1 MRADAGKRGLGLR
14 QAGVRGGVE
23 LGRRAQTGGQDAAR
37 SAAAG
42 ARPGPRP
49 RRLGPQWPP
58 PTLSGLQR
66 PRPPPPPGV
75 GAQTVPDDGG
85 GGQGGLQRP
94 CSPPPGCCSQRAP
107 GSPRRGLPLGP
118 GAVTASSATQPTTW
132 PGTCRAASIAA
143 TPSARRACGGWTR
156 WPTSSAG
163 SPARSAARAHPRPV
177 EGWPCWTS
185 TWPPSWLS
193 GLSGSRLAWSPS
205 VPRPPKAAPLSLSS
219 QPGSAPPWAPSPT
232 SPSPD
237 AAAAA
242 ASAGTPWTVPRSEF
256 QRLPPPAEDPLS
268 TACLWW
274 NLRLPRN
281 QPGTAWGPP
290 RTPPDRSLSVGAVPM
305 VP

>member
-1 MRADAGKRGLGLR
+1 M
-14 QAGVRGGVE
+14 E

-132 PGTCRAASIAA
+132 PGTSRAASIAA
-143 TPSARRACGGWTR
+143 TPTARRACGGWTR